1 MASTARIDE
10 LKKKFDE
17 NPRRYFAPLANE
29 FRKAGDIEQAIMIC
43 EEFLPQQAGHMSGHI
58 VYGQA
63 LYEAGRSAESRTV
76 FETALTLDPENL
88 IALRHLGDIARA
100 NGEMETARH
109 WYTRVLDADPRNDEI
124 QSLLYSL
131 DDAGATVL
139 DETRMAVP
147 GTSATPTPR
156 KEEMKFAPPPRAL
169 PELPKTEA
177 VAPPPPPARPPAA
190 PAVPAPGASSPAAG
204 PADGLEL
211 NEFVPPKGAMR
222 GDRSLLESLEP
233 GEFSAPAGPVAPLAG
248 LEDTSVGGATSAQSA
263 DATALPPLDLD
274 DGMALKAQGDPVAES
289 APPAPTAA
297 QEFAVPD
304 ASAGYRKT
312 PRPSQAIERSDVT
325 DFGALASE
333 ESETASQIPPELPPS
348 VIAAEAELIYL
359 VPPDDVPAEQDRESE
374 SAPPQTPFVTE
385 TMAELFLKQGF
396 RDQAYDVY
404 RQLLAASPHDE
415 RLRARVAELQPA
427 PAASSGPNV
436 REFLARMATRRPGER
451 SAAAAPPSDNDFA
464 SFDTTP
470 ASPPSPTR
478 RADARPSRQTPSASA
493 SQMSTGLERGA
504 TTTRTASG
512 SIDALFGN
520 RNVGTSEDS
529 AASALAQAF
538 GGATE
543 SPSIT
548 GKPARTAQKEL
559 SLDSVFRDGGARPPR
574 PSGSFSFDQFF
585 SEGASGT
592 GERAPTVTTGSQD
605 AVPPSEPAERT
616 ADDIS
621 QFNSWLQGL
630 KQR

>member
-1 MASTARIDE
+1 
-10 LKKKFDE
+10 
-17 NPRRYFAPLANE
+17 
-29 FRKAGDIEQAIMIC
+29 
-43 EEFLPQQAGHMSGHI
+43 MSGHI

-109 WYTRVLDADPRNDEI
+109 WYTRVLDADPRNEEI
-124 QSLLYSL
+124 QALLYSL
-131 DDAGATVL
+131 DDAGAVAL
-139 DETRMAVP
+139 DETKLGAP
-147 GTSATPTPR
+147 GASAPR
-156 KEEMKFAPPPRAL
+156 KEEQRFAPPPRAL
-169 PELPKTEA
+169 PELPKTA
-177 VAPPPPPARPPAA
+177 AAPLPPPPPPAAPVAAA
-190 PAVPAPGASSPAAG
+190 PLDLDLNDALTTGMPTSVSPVPTGAPPTVAPSGSPSLE
-204 PADGLEL
+204 GLESS
-211 NEFVPPKGAMR
+211 EFVPPKGPSR
-222 GDRSLLESLEP
+222 GDRDLLESLEP
-233 GEFSAPAGPVAPLAG
+233 GEFTAPASSIAPLAG
-248 LEDTSVGGATSAQSA
+248 LEDTSVGGPFGGQSA
-263 DATALPPLDLD
+263 EATALPPLDLD
-274 DGMALKAQGDPVAES
+274 DGMQLKAQGDPLAGS
-289 APPAPTAA
+289 APPTRPPTE
-297 QEFAVPD
+297 EFAVPD

-312 PRPSQAIERSDVT
+312 PRPSAAIERSDAT
-325 DFGALASE
+325 DFGALTSE
-333 ESETASQIPPELPPS
+333 AADAASQIPAELPPA
-348 VIAAEAELIYL
+348 VIAAEAELVYL
-359 VPPDDVPAEQDRESE
+359 VPPDDVPAAPARGSE
-374 SAPPQTPFVTE
+374 PAPPAQTPFVTE

-396 RDQAYDVY
+396 REQAYDVY

-427 PAASSGPNV
+427 PAAASGPNV
-436 REFLARMATRRPGER
+436 REFLARMATRQPGQGP
-451 SAAAAPPSDNDFA
+451 AAAAPPSTDDFA
-464 SFDTTP
+464 SFHAAPP
-470 ASPPSPTR
+470 AQAAPAPTR
-478 RADARPSRQTPSASA
+478 STSATPSAGS
-493 SQMSTGLERGA
+493 SQMSTGVERGA

-520 RNVGTSEDS
+520 RSVGTSEDS

-548 GKPARTAQKEL
+548 GRPARAAQKEL

-585 SEGASGT
+585 SEGASGA